1 MQKALYFMPDI
12 SGFTKFVNNTEL
24 EHSIHIISELLELLI
39 DSKTIDLELV
49 EVEGDALFMFT
60 TNIPTYEQLISQT
73 STMLEAFHT
82 HIRTYEKMRICNC
95 GSCKTTPNLELKFL
109 VHYGDLAFIK
119 VKNFVKPYGS
129 DVIKIHRLLK
139 NQIPVNEYI
148 LFTNNTFNLYKDQ
161 LDISW
166 IKQHELVD
174 SVNINYFYKTI
185 ENFSNN
191 SDPKNEEIETTDL
204 ETSTPSFVLDKIIE
218 TDIQTVYAYISEL
231 KYRKLWDSAIKR
243 VEYDAHKVNRIGTK
257 HNCVL
262 PMGNLKFET
271 LSTTADD
278 SMVYG
283 EKTTDLLFT
292 KNFTYFIK
300 LQELSATKTSL
311 ELNLFV
317 EFTTIGTFMKSS
329 ILKML
334 SKSWKKK
341 FKSLQFA
348 LE

>member
-1 MQKALYFMPDI
+1 MPDI

-49 EVEGDALFMFT
+49 EIEGDALFMFT
-60 TNIPTYEQLISQT
+60 TNIPTYEQLISLT
-73 STMLEAFHT
+73 STMLDAFHM
-82 HIRTYEKMRICNC
+82 HIRRYENMRICNC

-148 LFTNNTFNLYKDQ
+148 LFTNNTFNLYKDL
-161 LDISW
+161 LDTSW
-166 IKQHELVD
+166 VKQQEIID
-174 SVNINYFYKTI
+174 AVNINYYYKTI
-185 ENFSNN
+185 EDSKNN
-191 SDPKNEEIETTDL
+191 SYPKNEELSTKNLKI
-204 ETSTPSFVLDKIIE
+204 STPSFVLTKIIE

-243 VEYDAHKVNRIGTK
+243 VEYDAHKVNRRGTK

-271 LSTTADD
+271 LNTTADD

-292 KNFTYFIK
+292 KNFIYFIK
-300 LQELSATKTSL
+300 LKEVSTTKTSL
-311 ELNLFV
+311 ELSLFV

-341 FKSLQFA
+341 FTSLQY
-348 LE
+348 LVENSM